1 MLLCSCKFLYP
12 CSVSRVVKEGANESE
27 PCLRT
32 VGTGHIGQ
40 LDTLSKPYVLLVLLF
55 DDNISETDSYE
66 YLFNISTDTATEVR
80 LYMLYE

>member
-1 MLLCSCKFLYP
+1 MYGYMYYCY
-12 CSVSRVVKEGANESE
+12 
-27 PCLRT
+27 
-32 VGTGHIGQ
+32 
-40 LDTLSKPYVLLVLLF
+40 F

>member
-1 MLLCSCKFLYP
+1 MNKIGIMIDEQPSLADEELCDNECKYF
-12 CSVSRVVKEGANESE
+12 VKNRNV
-27 PCLRT
+27 CIH
-32 VGTGHIGQ
+32 V
-40 LDTLSKPYVLLVLLF
+40 VLLF

>member
-1 MLLCSCKFLYP
+1 MNVNTF
-12 CSVSRVVKEGANESE
+12 VKNRNV
-27 PCLRT
+27 CIH
-32 VGTGHIGQ
+32 V
-40 LDTLSKPYVLLVLLF
+40 VLLF